1 MAVYGV
7 LVQLHNYALHECT
20 KSTQDVVIQD
30 IILNS
35 VYVDDCLLSAKAPE
49 EMSDVIARLKSLL
62 SSRGFD
68 LTKFV
73 VNDPSVFSLIP
84 ICDRSQDDDTVFSS
98 DSQFVSKALGVSWN
112 VSMDFFLYSV
122 DVDASKLSYTKAEML
137 SVVASIF
144 DPLGFVSPVT
154 ITGMMLFQEANKL
167 KVKWKQQLPD
177 HLVKQWLSW
186 LKTLSS
192 LATIRV
198 PRCVK
203 SSMFD
208 NGYSK

>member
-1 MAVYGV
+1 M
-7 LVQLHNYALHECT
+7 
-20 KSTQDVVIQD
+20 
-30 IILNS
+30 
-35 VYVDDCLLSAKAPE
+35 LSAKAPE
-49 EMSDVIARLKSLL
+49 EMSDVIARLKSVL

-84 ICDRSQDDDTVFSS
+84 VCDNSHDDDTVFSS
-98 DSQFVSKALGVSWN
+98 DSKFVSKALGVSWN
-112 VSMDFFLYSV
+112 VSLDSFLYSV

-167 KVKWKQQLPD
+167 KVAD
-177 HLVKQWLSW
+177 ALS
-186 LKTLSS
+186 KP
-192 LATIRV
+192 V
-198 PRCVK
+198 PITGVV
-203 SSMFD
+203 
-208 NGYSK
+208 